1 MMAPSHRAIPRN
13 AAKHL
18 FSIGQSVRLKGG
30 FQTSP
35 KLKDFYRI
43 TATLPPR
50 DNLFQYRIRHDEE
63 RHERVTTQDRLE
75 PISPDQ
81 PDFGATLI
89 ERTFGN
95 GQGTETQQSR
105 DQKPKQVKAPKPE
118 GALGA
123 QIKLAEA
130 NAPRGK
136 GKS

>member
-35 KLKDFYRI
+35 KLEDVYRI

-63 RHERVTTQDRLE
+63 RHERVATQDRLE

-81 PDFGATLI
+81 PEFGATLI

-105 DQKPKQVKAPKPE
+105 DQKT
-118 GALGA
+118 
-123 QIKLAEA
+123 EA
-130 NAPRGK
+130 GESTVDA
-136 GKS
+136 